1 MDKAREADIL
11 AKGIFEAIESVAK
24 NITKKTLKQRGI
36 EQTLDGVVLTVDE
49 NNNTADVDCGYEI
62 FNALPNKSG
71 ESLKVG
77 DAVRIFAKSDL
88 LTDMYIGATV
98 TMRTI

>member
-11 AKGIFEAIESVAK
+11 AKGIFDAIESV
-24 NITKKTLKQRGI
+24 TKKTLRRRGV
-36 EQTLDGVVLTVDE
+36 EQTFDGVVLSIDE
-49 NNNTADVDCGYEI
+49 NNNTADVDCGFKI

>member
-1 MDKAREADIL
+1 MDKAREEDIL

-36 EQTLDGVVLTVDE
+36 EQTLDGVVLTVD
-49 NNNTADVDCGYEI
+49 VDCGYEI

-77 DAVRIFAKSDL
+77 DVVRIFAKSDL

>member
-11 AKGIFEAIESVAK
+11 AKGIFDAIESVAK
-24 NITKKTLKQRGI
+24 KTLRRRGV
-36 EQTLDGVVLTVDE
+36 EQTFDGVVLSVDE
-49 NNNTADVDCGYEI
+49 NNNTADVECGFEI
-62 FNALPNKSG
+62 FNALPNKTG

-88 LTDMYIGATV
+88 LVDMYIGATV

>member
-1 MDKAREADIL
+1 MDKAKEADIL
-11 AKGIFEAIESVAK
+11 AKGIFEAIESV
-24 NITKKTLKQRGI
+24 TKKTLRRRGV
-36 EQTLDGVVLTVDE
+36 EQTFDGVVLSVDE
-49 NNNTADVDCGYEI
+49 NNNTADVECGFEI
-62 FNALPNKSG
+62 FNALPNKTG

-88 LTDMYIGATV
+88 LVDMYIGATV

>member
-1 MDKAREADIL
+1 MDKAKEADIL

-24 NITKKTLKQRGI
+24 NITKKTLGQRGI
-36 EQTLDGVVLTVDE
+36 EQTFDAMVISVDE
-49 NNNTADVDCGYEI
+49 NNKTADVDYGDRI

-71 ESLKVG
+71 ENLKVG